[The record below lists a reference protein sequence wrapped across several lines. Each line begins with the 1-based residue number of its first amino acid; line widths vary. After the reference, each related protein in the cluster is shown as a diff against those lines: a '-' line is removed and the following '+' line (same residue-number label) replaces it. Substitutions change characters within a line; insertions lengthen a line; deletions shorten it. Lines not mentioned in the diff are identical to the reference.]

1 MKILKST
8 LRRVV
13 LEECRFVLEEAASS
27 IDVPEPGMEG
37 PEQKRQKQ
45 QQWRTD
51 IEKKLADIQ
60 KKLDKSAQISSIRA
74 IKLKDLQQQ
83 AQDNEDTIM
92 KMGLAKMH
100 SDAEVRKRQDAEK
113 RASAQRQKKPEKT
126 SLIDRDPDTGKKVA
140 RMPAHLRPS
149 RIDEPKPEPDEQP
162 ARPVAT
168 ADERY
173 TGNMRQKLQQFLRK
187 KKKAGE

>member
-27 IDVPEPGMEG
+27 IDVPEPGMEA

-60 KKLDKSAQISSIRA
+60 KKLDKSAQISSMRRIELNALKQQVQDTEKEMFKMAGELDRESLKARA
-74 IKLKDLQQQ
+74 
-83 AQDNEDTIM
+83 E
-92 KMGLAKMH
+92 
-100 SDAEVRKRQDAEK
+100 AE
-113 RASAQRQKKPEKT
+113 ASAKAKPEKT